1 MKVNRIGLALLFL
14 LCGSSV
20 SAESLYKYR
29 VQLTDKSK
37 SVHSLEHPET
47 FLSERAL
54 ARRASQGVAVDSTDL
69 PVCRAYIERLESQ
82 GGKYISSSKWNNTV
96 LMQVPIFNDNGT
108 ISEAAGLYVGMDR
121 MDVRKQ
127 ISIVGWIGSRL
138 ALQ

>member
-96 LMQVPIFNDNGT
+96 PVSYTHLTLPTNHDMC
-108 ISEAAGLYVGMDR
+108 R
-121 MDVRKQ
+121 
-127 ISIVGWIGSRL
+127 SRWSPYH
-138 ALQ
+138 

>member
-69 PVCRAYIERLESQ
+69 PVCRVYIERLESQ

-96 LMQVPIFNDNGT
+96 LMQVPDEAVALRFLDN
-108 ISEAAGLYVGMDR
+108 SF
-121 MDVRKQ
+121 VRSIKKYGYLQ
-127 ISIVGWIGSRL
+127 IPLCPVTKTERSR
-138 ALQ
+138 

>member
-54 ARRASQGVAVDSTDL
+54 ARRASQGVAVDSTL
-69 PVCRAYIERLESQ
+69 SAWSRREE
-82 GGKYISSSKWNNTV
+82 NTSH
-96 LMQVPIFNDNGT
+96 PANGT
-108 ISEAAGLYVGMDR
+108 IPC
-121 MDVRKQ
+121 
-127 ISIVGWIGSRL
+127 
-138 ALQ
+138 

>member
-14 LCGSSV
+14 LCGSSA

-96 LMQVPIFNDNGT
+96 LMQVPD
-108 ISEAAGLYVGMDR
+108 EAVALRLWIIHLSALSKKYGYL
-121 MDVRKQ
+121 Q
-127 ISIVGWIGSRL
+127 IPLCPVTKTERSR
-138 ALQ
+138 

>member
-96 LMQVPIFNDNGT
+96 LMQVPMRPLPCAFWIIHLSAPSKKYGY
-108 ISEAAGLYVGMDR
+108 L
-121 MDVRKQ
+121 Q
-127 ISIVGWIGSRL
+127 IPLCPVTKTERSR
-138 ALQ
+138 